1 MKMVQYIKQQALY
14 LVILCS
20 AVLTLN
26 IVSPANAENLA
37 HGRVTLL
44 DGIPYYV
51 GDIPVSRLLDVPAST
66 LNSTNLSDVDV
77 LPMTVIFSNT
87 SDFTGSELNATIVE
101 YSTRDDVFS
110 SAFLSS
116 K

>member
-1 MKMVQYIKQQALY
+1 MIQYIKQQALY
-14 LVILCS
+14 LAILYS

-26 IVSPANAENLA
+26 IVFPANAENLA

-77 LPMTVIFSNT
+77 LPMTVVFSNT
-87 SDFTGSELNATIVE
+87 SDFTGSELNVTIVE